1 MTKEKATTREKLLIC
16 AIMIAFLSLNI
27 VLGSFFSR
35 SSWSPAVVTAAA
47 SYLIVFIVVAAAA
60 GIRALY
66 RDWKTPPR
74 HGLGYPAAT
83 LPANLA
89 GPAPTPA
96 RAQPSSCKRPAPPA
110 PPSNFAT
117 IDGAI
122 AHAQQS
128 GFAIVN
134 LFTTYTPLSR
144 FRDAVGAE
152 IIYLVLSHIAEID
165 KNASVTVTGSAI
177 DGALTLTISA
187 LTPEASVLGG
197 RRMGEIRAL
206 VDGASGTV
214 ETDEQ
219 VGAWSLTAHLDPPVP
234 APSPEE
240 TP

>member
-60 GIRALY
+60 GIRVLY

-96 RAQPSSCKRPAPPA
+96 RAQPSSRERPTPPA
-110 PPSNFAT
+110 SPGNFAT

-122 AHAQQS
+122 AHAQ
-128 GFAIVN
+128 
-134 LFTTYTPLSR
+134 
-144 FRDAVGAE
+144 
-152 IIYLVLSHIAEID
+152 
-165 KNASVTVTGSAI
+165 
-177 DGALTLTISA
+177 
-187 LTPEASVLGG
+187 
-197 RRMGEIRAL
+197 
-206 VDGASGTV
+206 
-214 ETDEQ
+214 
-219 VGAWSLTAHLDPPVP
+219 
-234 APSPEE
+234 
-240 TP
+240 

>member
-1 MTKEKATTREKLLIC
+1 MTKEKTTARDKLLAC
-16 AIMIAFLSLNI
+16 AIIIAIMSLNI
-27 VLGSFFSR
+27 VLGSFFSPR
-35 SSWSPAVVTAAA
+35 AWSSAVVTAAA
-47 SYLIVFIVVAAAA
+47 SYLIVFIVVAATA
-60 GIRALY
+60 GIRFLY

-74 HGLGYPAAT
+74 HGVGHPAAT

-89 GPAPTPA
+89 GPTPTPA
-96 RAQPSSCKRPAPPA
+96 RAQAASRERPAPPT

-122 AHAQQS
+122 SYAQQS
-128 GFAIVN
+128 GFSIIN
-134 LFTTYTPLSR
+134 LFTEHTPLND
-144 FRDAVGAE
+144 FREAVGAE
-152 IIYLVLSHIAEID
+152 TIYLVLSHIAEID
-165 KNASVTVTGSAI
+165 KNASVTVTGSAM

-206 VDGASGTV
+206 IDSVSGSV

-219 VGAWSLTAHLDPPVP
+219 VGAWSLTAHLDPPGS
-234 APSPEE
+234 APVPEE

>member
-60 GIRALY
+60 GIRVLY

-74 HGLGYPAAT
+74 HAVGHPAAT

-96 RAQPSSCKRPAPPA
+96 RAQPSSRERPAPPT
-110 PPSNFAT
+110 PPGNFAT

-165 KNASVTVTGSAI
+165 KFASTTVSGAATDTDCTLAI
-177 DGALTLTISA
+177 RVISTEADTLA
-187 LTPEASVLGG
+187 QRP
-197 RRMGEIRAL
+197 MGEIRAL
-206 VDGASGTV
+206 AESHGGTMDTNAQAGTWTLSV
-214 ETDEQ
+214 
-219 VGAWSLTAHLDPPVP
+219 HLPLGESPP
-234 APSPEE
+234 A
-240 TP
+240 

>member
-1 MTKEKATTREKLLIC
+1 MTKEKATTREKLSFC
-16 AIMIAFLSLNI
+16 AIIIAFVSLNI
-27 VLGSFFSR
+27 VLGSFFSPG
-35 SSWSPAVVTAAA
+35 SWSPTVLTAAA
-47 SYLIVFIVVAAAA
+47 SYLIVFIVVTAAV
-60 GIRALY
+60 GIRVLY

-144 FRDAVGAE
+144 FHDAVGAE
-152 IIYLVLSHIAEID
+152 IIYVVLSHIAELD
-165 KNASVTVTGSAI
+165 KFASTTVSGAATDTDTDCTLAI
-177 DGALTLTISA
+177 RVISTEADTLA
-187 LTPEASVLGG
+187 QRP
-197 RRMGEIRAL
+197 MGEIRAL
-206 VDGASGTV
+206 AESQGGTMDTNAQAGTWTLSV
-214 ETDEQ
+214 
-219 VGAWSLTAHLDPPVP
+219 HLPLGESPP
-234 APSPEE
+234 A
-240 TP
+240 

>member
-35 SSWSPAVVTAAA
+35 GSWSPAVVTAAA

-83 LPANLA
+83 LPA
-89 GPAPTPA
+89 
-96 RAQPSSCKRPAPPA
+96 PPG
-110 PPSNFAT
+110 NFAT

-122 AHAQQS
+122 THAQQS

-134 LFTTYTPLSR
+134 LFTAYTPLSR
-144 FRDAVGAE
+144 FHDAVGAE
-152 IIYLVLSHIAEID
+152 IIYLVLSHIAELD
-165 KNASVTVTGSAI
+165 KFASTTVSGAATDTDCTLAI
-177 DGALTLTISA
+177 RVISTEADTLA
-187 LTPEASVLGG
+187 QRP
-197 RRMGEIRAL
+197 MGEIRAL
-206 VDGASGTV
+206 AESQGGTMDTNAQAGTWTLSV
-214 ETDEQ
+214 
-219 VGAWSLTAHLDPPVP
+219 HLPLGESPP
-234 APSPEE
+234 A
-240 TP
+240 